1 MKNSL
6 KLFYLGLV
14 LVLGVLACTK
24 VADLP
29 YYNNG
34 KSVVL
39 SSNFTSVTS
48 TLADSNRNVISFNW
62 TTPEYD
68 TDTTNYK
75 FVVSIDTAN
84 RNFAREVT
92 KTVMGV
98 RSTSLTGRELN
109 NILLNYGFTPAR
121 TYSLDVKVT
130 SSYGNNNQKLESNV
144 LRITVTP
151 FDDPSTLVTK
161 DTLVTPTLA
170 GAQDSCNT
178 FTWTKS
184 FTGYTGDITY
194 TLQYDSAGKNFAS
207 PQDFVV
213 GANKLSASL
222 TQSQMNQTALD
233 EGVAGGTQG
242 RIEYRIKAVT
252 AQGAVSYSNRV
263 FVRINSYVPILRYYM
278 PGSYQSSTGNGID
291 WDPGTAPEFIRDVR
305 PEAMNKLYYMYIYL
319 PGNSYF
325 KVTRGR
331 SWDTNFGAGS
341 NNNIEPGTM
350 NNNFFVS
357 TAGVYRVSIDMAN
370 MKFDIRQG
378 RMGFVGGA
386 SGAGWNPG
394 NVFPNYGMSHIE
406 KNLFI
411 GITNFGADIWK
422 MIDNNDWPNADISAF
437 NNRAY
442 GSTGGSGSTMTVNDF
457 NNMAAISTAGRYR
470 VFWNGRD
477 VNNIKYEVYPA
488 AEMRVVGNGIT
499 GVPNWNPGASPQM
512 TYSGNG
518 VWTITIALD
527 ANEDIKF
534 LAGNDWGAFDYE
546 DNSGGIQS
554 LGTPRRMSFDQNGR
568 PNFKT
573 PAVAGTYTITLNEN
587 TQTVTIN

>member
-1 MKNSL
+1 MKNSM

-39 SSNFTSVTS
+39 SANFTSITS

-62 TTPEYD
+62 TTPEYN

-75 FVVSIDTAN
+75 FVLSIDTAG

-98 RSTSLTGRELN
+98 RSTAFTGRELN
-109 NILLNYGFTPAR
+109 DILLNFGFALGGS
-121 TYSLDVKVT
+121 YSLDVKVS
-130 SSYGNNNQKLESNV
+130 SSYGNNNQKYESNV
-144 LRITVTP
+144 LRVTVSP
-151 FDDPSTLVTK
+151 FDDPSVLRTK
-161 DTLVTPTLA
+161 DTLISPTLA
-170 GAQDSCNT
+170 TSTNAGNT
-178 FTWTKS
+178 FKWTRS
-184 FTGYTGDITY
+184 FTGYSGQVTY
-194 TLQYDSAGKNFAS
+194 TLQYDTSKTGNFVS
-207 PQDFVV
+207 PLELPI
-213 GANKLSASL
+213 GAYRDSL
-222 TQSQMNQTALD
+222 VLTEFQMNETALTR
-233 EGVAGGTQG
+233 GVVGGTQG
-242 RIEYRIKAVT
+242 KIDYRIKAVT
-252 AQGAVSYSNRV
+252 AQGAISYSNKV
-263 FVRINSYVPILRYYM
+263 SVRINTFIPILRYYM
-278 PGSYQSSTGNGID
+278 AGSYQSSTGNGND

-305 PEAMNKLYYMYIYL
+305 AEAMNKLYYMYIYL
-319 PGNSYF
+319 PGNTYF

-394 NVFPNYGMSHIE
+394 SVFPNYGMSLTE

-411 GITNFGADIWK
+411 GLTNFTADIWK

-437 NNRAY
+437 NNRGY
-442 GSTGGSGSTMTVNDF
+442 GATGGSGSTMTVNDF
-457 NNMAAISTAGRYR
+457 NNMAAIPSDGRYR
-470 VFWNGRD
+470 VFWDGRD
-477 VNNIKYEVYPA
+477 VDNIKYHVTPA
-488 AEMRVVGNGIT
+488 SQMRIVGDGLST
-499 GVPNWNPGASPQM
+499 GWNLGASPQM

-518 VWTITIALD
+518 VWTISIALIAD
-527 ANEDIKF
+527 KSFKF
-534 LAGNDWGAFDYE
+534 V
-546 DNSGGIQS
+546 SGGDWNDFKYMDASGGLQS
-554 LGTPRRMSFDQNGR
+554 TGTPRRIRWEGSDA
-568 PNFKT
+568 NFKT
-573 PAVAGTYTITLNEN
+573 PSVSGTYTVTLNEN